1 MGPKFKVGDL
11 VCYTGSITSV
21 ILTVTHINRVCSKS
35 VPSWRPIYKVNN
47 GGLGSDEWVDEDYIV
62 PAPVLKKY
70 EVVRIVMA
78 ESEDAALARS
88 ATSSGYVV
96 AREIK

>member
-1 MGPKFKVGDL
+1 MKPKFKVGDV
-11 VCYTGSITSV
+11 VCYNRSIPSA
-21 ILTVTHINRVCSKS
+21 ILTVTHVNRVCGTSMS
-35 VPSWRPIYKVNN
+35 TWRHIYKVDN
-47 GGLGSDEWVDEDYIV
+47 GGLRPDEWVDEDYIV

-70 EVVRIVMA
+70 EIVRVVMA
-78 ESEDAALARS
+78 ASEDTALAQY